1 MTSVVGVVQLQVGML
16 ANLGEQRLSR
26 RLLQVFAK
34 YIMHSERGTQLI
46 SKEVRFSPATPVC
59 VLYTPAHLLCAVPAD
74 DEVLEDDCREEVEGD
89 DDGYEPPDE
98 KVQLRP
104 RRIGELGIRLEEDM
118 PVVDDHQV
126 PQHDQRR
133 REVIKV
139 VRPVPQLLER
149 AAPEAVHVLSPEG
162 NATIIDE

>member
-1 MTSVVGVVQLQVGML
+1 MTSVVGVVQLQVGVL
-16 ANLGEQRLSR
+16 ANLSEQRLSR

-74 DEVLEDDCREEVEGD
+74 DEVLEDDCREEVERD
-89 DDGYEPPDE
+89 HHRDEPPHDE
-98 KVQLRP
+98 VQLRP
-104 RRIGELGIRLEEDM
+104 LARVVREGAEEDV

-149 AAPEAVHVLSPEG
+149 AAPEAVHVLNPEG